1 MRHRFFR
8 QGFRLL
14 QNQLRAAPRPTSQRF
29 RPLLEGLEHRLLPA
43 TFTVT
48 DLGDNQAGSGLQGDL
63 RYCIETA
70 DANSDLSNV
79 IVFQPGLT
87 GTIGLQRGRLFVD
100 KNLEIDGPGPNLLTI
115 SGNHLSG
122 VFEITTDPRAQDFRL
137 SGVTVADG
145 IGVFTTFGHEGGGLF
160 NWHADVTLTNCV
172 FAGNAVGGPGDRGRG
187 GAIYSDAGNLVLT
200 NCTITDNQ
208 ANGPDTATG
217 GGIDFERGTLAL
229 NHCTISGNSAATEG
243 GGVVNFCGG
252 GVVTATDTIVT
263 GNTARIGG
271 GIEGG
276 IATWIRCT
284 ITDNVALSGAGVDAG
299 DITLI
304 DCTIA
309 DNVAT
314 VGVGGGLYNGGA
326 AHLTLIGCTIT
337 GNSAATNGGGLWWPG
352 GLVSI
357 TDSTFS
363 GNSAAD
369 GGAIYMLGTTNRN
382 SLELTGCTITQ
393 NTATAAGGLDITR
406 SDILTIVRDTILAGN
421 QATATAADV
430 RGAVLSLGYN
440 LVGEADDST
449 GWQATD
455 LTGTSGSP
463 LDPRLGPLQDN
474 GGPTLTHAPFA
485 DSPAIGHGDPLFFAS
500 FDQRG
505 TFRAFAFRQ
514 GPDIGAVDA
523 QNAVAFREAV
533 PDHVTAGQPFALAVV
548 ALDQWGNTAT
558 TYGGTVHFDSTDLG
572 AALPDDYSFA
582 VGDQG
587 VQTFGITLNTPGTQ
601 SLRVNDVHD
610 PRISR
615 TVTIE
620 VDDPSAPGQSPTLR
634 VFVAWELNGTGW
646 HRQPAF

>member
-1 MRHRFFR
+1 MAWTWRHPMARRRKRQAPALTGRRMRP
-8 QGFRLL
+8 RLE
-14 QNQLRAAPRPTSQRF
+14 
-29 RPLLEGLEHRLLPA
+29 PLEERSLLS
-43 TFTVT
+43 TFTVV
-48 DLGDNQAGSGLQGDL
+48 DLGDGGTGSGLQGDL
-63 RYCIETA
+63 RYCIDHA
-70 DANSDLSNV
+70 DANGDLSNH
-79 IVFQPGLT
+79 IVFQPGVT
-87 GTIGLQRGRLFVD
+87 GTISLRQGRLFID
-100 KNLEIDGPGPNLLTI
+100 KNLEIDGPGADQLTI
-115 SGNHLSG
+115 SGSGLSG
-122 VFEITTDPRAQDFRL
+122 VFEITTDPRARNVRMTGL
-137 SGVTVADG
+137 TIADG

-160 NWHADVTLTNCV
+160 NWHADVTLTDCV
-172 FAGNAVGGPGDRGRG
+172 FAGNAVGGPGDVGRG
-187 GAIYSDAGNLVLT
+187 GGIYSAAGNLVLT

-217 GGIDFERGTLAL
+217 GGIDFENGTLAL

-243 GGVVNFCGG
+243 GGVVNFFGGG
-252 GVVTATDTIVT
+252 GVMATDTIVT

-271 GIEGG
+271 GILGG

-326 AHLTLIGCTIT
+326 AHLTLIGCTVS

-369 GGAIYMLGTTNRN
+369 GGGIYMFGSTNRN

-393 NTATAAGGLDITR
+393 NTATEAGGLDINR
-406 SDILTIVRDTILAGN
+406 SDILTIIRDTILAGN
-421 QATATAADV
+421 QATATADDV

-440 LVGEADDST
+440 LVGDVDDST

-455 LTGTSGSP
+455 LTGTRGNP

-485 DSPAIGHGDPLFFAS
+485 DSPAIDHGDPLFFAS

-505 TFRAFAFRQ
+505 TFRAFTVGQ
-514 GPDIGAVDA
+514 GPDIGAVEA
-523 QNAVAFREAV
+523 QSAVAFRVVV
-533 PDHVTAGQPFALAVV
+533 PDHVTAGQAFALTVV

-558 TYGGTVHFDSTDLG
+558 TYTGTVHFDSTDLG
-572 AALPDDYSFA
+572 AVLPANYTFA
-582 VGDQG
+582 PGDQS
-587 VQTFGITLNTPGTQ
+587 VRTFTVTLSTPGSQ
-601 SLRVNDVHD
+601 AIRVADANNSSL
-610 PRISR
+610 SE
-615 TVTIE
+615 TVSTV
-620 VDDPSAPGQSPTLR
+620 VDNPFTSLADLVVGKRGGHVSYP
-634 VFVAWELNGTGW
+634 WD
-646 HRQPAF
+646 